1 MLLVLP
7 VVLAAAGV
15 DMVWCLAVLALAPW
29 VTVVGYETV
38 GHRHNAE
45 VLALAARSSRRL
57 IDLDTTSA
65 TPPYEQIRSQLAA
78 HVDTG
83 ALQPGDRLPTVRRLA
98 EDLGV
103 ATNTVARAYRELE
116 QAGVIE
122 TRGRGGSFVTG
133 DQVTRKAKEA
143 AVAYLAETKALGPE
157 RG

>member
-1 MLLVLP
+1 MID
-7 VVLAAAGV
+7 V
-15 DMVWCLAVLALAPW
+15 D
-29 VTVVGYETV
+29 
-38 GHRHNAE
+38 
-45 VLALAARSSRRL
+45 S
-57 IDLDTTSA
+57 TSA
-65 TPPYEQIRSQLAA
+65 TPPYEQIRLQLAA

-143 AVAYLAETKALGPE
+143 AVAYLAETKALGLSAADALALVRTLTEHPL
-157 RG
+157 RS